1 METSIQT
8 FMNTVKVIF
17 EENTTEKVG
26 ASVKILTCGRLLY
39 IYPYKRGFVLHYS
52 RQTRPDV
59 CSLLPAPPSSTL
71 SPRNGQL
78 HPSVPRSTEVRLYH
92 DGHIT
97 ATETPPLSS
106 HRPSAARLNLDH
118 NLSGC

>member
-78 HPSVPRSTEVRLYH
+78 HPSVPRRGSPLPRWPHHCNRNSTIVQ
-92 DGHIT
+92 
-97 ATETPPLSS
+97 PPTQCSS
-106 HRPSAARLNLDH
+106 TQ
-118 NLSGC
+118 SGP